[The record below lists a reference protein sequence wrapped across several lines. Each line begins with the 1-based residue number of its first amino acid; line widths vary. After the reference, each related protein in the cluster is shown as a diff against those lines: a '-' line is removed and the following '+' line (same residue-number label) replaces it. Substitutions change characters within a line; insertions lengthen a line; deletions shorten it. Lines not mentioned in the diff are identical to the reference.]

1 MSNLLQIDNL
11 SKSYGTRTI
20 LENANLTVRTK
31 EKIGVIGRNG
41 AGKSTL
47 FKIIVGTEKSD
58 SGSVIISQD
67 AHLGYLEQQDPYDVT
82 ESVIE
87 FLVRYTGKEEWECG
101 KIAGRF
107 QLKNDML
114 ESRIDGLSGGYRMR
128 VKLTA
133 MLLKEPNIL
142 LLDEP
147 TNYLDLSTLLLLEE
161 FLRSY
166 NGGFLVISHDRE
178 FLKNTCNETLDVEH
192 GKLFLYPRPLEEYFA
207 FKAEQVRLKE
217 SHNKNIE
224 REKKQLQ
231 DFVDRFRT
239 KASKASQ
246 AQSKLK
252 QIGRLKKIDI
262 ANPLSSVRIQIP
274 EIERKKGVAL
284 HSVDMSIGYGEN
296 VVASDIQ
303 MSINRGEH
311 IAIVGNNGQGK
322 TTYLKTL
329 AGDIPCIAGGFK
341 WAVNTKISYYA
352 QHVSNTL
359 KAEDTVEK
367 YLEKSAGKDV
377 LNEDILRMAGNF
389 LFSGDALKKKIAVLS
404 GGERARLCL
413 AAILLNKSQI
423 LLLDEPE
430 NHLDFETVEA
440 LAVALRRCK
449 NTVLFISH
457 NRTFVNVLATGV
469 IEVKDGKVTRY
480 HHNYEEYV
488 YHLEQTL
495 SEESQK
501 GKDSS
506 KKPQKAQAV
515 RKKNQAAL
523 RSNKK
528 KIRNVE
534 TAIGKL
540 SKEKEEIVK
549 YFEENPTIYSKERN
563 ERLEA
568 IEKLIKEQEEKWIEI
583 TEAMEGK
590 PE

>member
-440 LAVALRRCK
+440 LAVALRSGVTIIMK
-449 NTVLFISH
+449 NTYI
-457 NRTFVNVLATGV
+457 
-469 IEVKDGKVTRY
+469 
-480 HHNYEEYV
+480 
-488 YHLEQTL
+488 TL
-495 SEESQK
+495 SRHCLRK
-501 GKDSS
+501 V
-506 KKPQKAQAV
+506 KKARTVARNPKKRRLYEKRTRQRSAAI
-515 RKKNQAAL
+515 RKKY
-523 RSNKK
+523 
-528 KIRNVE
+528 V
-534 TAIGKL
+534 T
-540 SKEKEEIVK
+540 
-549 YFEENPTIYSKERN
+549 
-563 ERLEA
+563 
-568 IEKLIKEQEEKWIEI
+568 
-583 TEAMEGK
+583 
-590 PE
+590 